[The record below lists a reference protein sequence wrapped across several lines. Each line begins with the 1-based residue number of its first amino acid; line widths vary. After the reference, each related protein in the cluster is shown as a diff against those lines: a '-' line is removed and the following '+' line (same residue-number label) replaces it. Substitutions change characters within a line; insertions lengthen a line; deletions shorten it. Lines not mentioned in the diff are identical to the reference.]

1 MAFIA
6 TLIQNPI
13 SAQPGESTTIT
24 TTTTTTTVA
33 YVTPDE
39 TQGVDYMPKIHGVVR
54 TRWEGE
60 FIHGDFGQRFQVRN
74 ARVSVGGN
82 ILKSLSYFVQIDACD
97 RGKFTFLDAYARW
110 RFSKTGAC
118 KPASS
123 VFLMGLTASV
133 PPEDITLPTGLF

>member
-1 MAFIA
+1 MKKSAALFVAFIA

-97 RGKFTFLDAYARW
+97 RGKFTFLDAYARLEILQKLA
-110 RFSKTGAC
+110 R
-118 KPASS
+118 ASRP
-123 VFLMGLTASV
+123 V
-133 PPEDITLPTGLF
+133 PCSLWG